1 MDTSGMSL
9 ASASSLLTNGSY
21 PSGVNTNREAVEDQS
36 AELPFVDQLNEARGR
51 AAGKLDQQATLT
63 ARHLQEVEGLFIS
76 MMLKNL
82 RSSET
87 GEGLFAGD
95 KSDTFGGMFDMY
107 LGEHLAESGG
117 VGLSQ
122 MLQESRLQTSA
133 PAFDPSEIHKL
144 YSVAV
149 HAYQQPVEE

>member
-1 MDTSGMSL
+1 MDTIGMATPSV
-9 ASASSLLTNGSY
+9 SALLTTGSFH
-21 PSGVNTNREAVEDQS
+21 SAVNADSRSVEDQGS
-36 AELPFVDQLNEARGR
+36 ELPFVDQLNEARGR

-107 LGEHLAESGG
+107 LGQHLAESGG

-122 MLQESRLQTSA
+122 MLQQSRLQSSA
-133 PAFDPSEIHKL
+133 PAIDPAEIRKL
-144 YSVAV
+144 HSVAV
-149 HAYQQPVEE
+149 RAYQQPAEE